1 MVWPP
6 LHPSHSL
13 AAHTLAVW
21 SSVPN
26 VLWLLLAMTKHWA
39 APLAAATAGQVP
51 RSTHSN
57 VSQQIPKAIVACAET
72 AWVPL
77 PKEGTPLRNTSSCL
91 WIQRASSLTL
101 TCLTAGTPQYMKNR
115 IIGQAGILQ
124 TLVQNKCITGLGQPD
139 LELGPEA
146 GSEGCTNGR
155 GRRLRRHFKLQI
167 WRLCGEAGNKQGRPH
182 SLHFLGHKDLLASF
196 LGYM

>member
-1 MVWPP
+1 MSGLTVWLTYHNSDPICLSETRFSVRLKRKFCVVWPP

-13 AAHTLAVW
+13 PAHTSAVW
-21 SSVPN
+21 YS

-57 VSQQIPKAIVACAET
+57 ASQRIPKAIVACAQT

-101 TCLTAGTPQYMKNR
+101 TRLTAGTPQHMKNR
-115 IIGQAGILQ
+115 IIWSGRHS
-124 TLVQNKCITGLGQPD
+124 PD
-139 LELGPEA
+139 SCA
-146 GSEGCTNGR
+146 
-155 GRRLRRHFKLQI
+155 K
-167 WRLCGEAGNKQGRPH
+167 
-182 SLHFLGHKDLLASF
+182 
-196 LGYM
+196 